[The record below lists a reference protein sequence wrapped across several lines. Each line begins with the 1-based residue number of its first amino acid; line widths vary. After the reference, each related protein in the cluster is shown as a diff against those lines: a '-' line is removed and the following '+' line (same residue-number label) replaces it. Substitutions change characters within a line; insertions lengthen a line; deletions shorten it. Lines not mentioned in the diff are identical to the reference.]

1 MAARGSSKLMRNQ
14 ALSKKDVDRLLK
26 VLEADDSATL
36 VQWLHRGTPNPDFFS
51 GMVKAKPDTAGDLI
65 GKILGLKSPHLKL
78 EVFPLGLPVP
88 DEVLIQ
94 LEHGGPGV

>member
-1 MAARGSSKLMRNQ
+1 MAARGSSKLVRDQ
-14 ALSKKDVDRLLK
+14 ALSKKDVDRMLK
-26 VLEADDSATL
+26 VIDADDSAIL
-36 VQWLHRGTPNPDFFS
+36 VHWLNKGTPDPDFVT
-51 GMVKAKPDTAGDLI
+51 GVVKAKPDTAGDLI
-65 GKILGLKSPHLKL
+65 GKILGLKSPHLKI